1 MGSVQNRIVETS
13 FNESTLT
20 ADAKF
25 SFTPGVNGDYA
36 YPEASFVHFE
46 TKDLS
51 QFDSKDMDLEYSMT
65 DSVEKE
71 PLTGA

>member
-13 FNESTLT
+13 FNETTLT

-36 YPEASFVHFE
+36 YPEASFVYFE
-46 TKDLS
+46 TKNLI
-51 QFDSKDMDLEYSMT
+51 QFDSKDMALEYSMT
-65 DSVEKE
+65 DTVEKE
-71 PLTGA
+71 PSTGA